1 MIDFTAN
8 IYNDI
13 ITVHVSTSDSSQ
25 RLAEVIDVSAN
36 LFVYF
41 GIFRVCGNYLRK
53 YFLGGAGI
61 FISFSDT
68 HLVLCPCHGSIGSHR
83 CLLAKRA
90 R

>member
-13 ITVHVSTSDSSQ
+13 ITVYVSTSDSSQ

-41 GIFRVCGNYLRK
+41 GIFRVCGNYLHQCLLCTVQAI
-53 YFLGGAGI
+53 FLGGI
-61 FISFSDT
+61 F
-68 HLVLCPCHGSIGSHR
+68 
-83 CLLAKRA
+83 
-90 R
+90 